1 MLVAVNEQRMWWD
14 KKNFVDIDPDLAQ
27 ILEENVNLRV
37 SVAQQRLQEVKFR
50 VFKQVHE
57 PSR

>member
-1 MLVAVNEQRMWWD
+1 MLIAVNVQRMWWNKED
-14 KKNFVDIDPDLAQ
+14 FVDIDPELAQ
-27 ILEENVNLRV
+27 ILEENVNFRV
-37 SVAQQRLQEVKFR
+37 AVAEQRLQKVKFR